1 MLTNNTWRHRHISY
15 SIWICL
21 GVQVLGGDDLPVL
34 EPGEE
39 RAGVGAQAVR
49 GGEAHA
55 HAQPATGCPNRRVPQ
70 VERTG

>member
-1 MLTNNTWRHRHISY
+1 MLVCRDSSH

-21 GVQVLGGDDLPVL
+21 GIQVHGGDDLPVL

-39 RAGVGAQAVR
+39 RAGVGAQALR

-55 HAQPATGCPNRRVPQ
+55 HAQPATGGPHRRVPQ

>member
-1 MLTNNTWRHRHISY
+1 MIL
-15 SIWICL
+15 L

-39 RAGVGAQAVR
+39 RACVGAQAVR

-55 HAQPATGCPNRRVPQ
+55 HAQPATGRPHRRVPQ